1 MHCYVCLTRACMH
14 IVLRR
19 SADAC
24 LIVPILA
31 DHPGGAARCHAVR
44 VVRAGLPLRPCRPSG
59 HSREE
64 EEGGKGLRN
73 KRRWHGWSSSK
84 EVEVCLVHVMCYA
97 CVDRLC
103 TRAAYIC
110 RIHRSLQVSCYHGV
124 ARNWGAALPRC
135 RCMPVCGV
143 SVLFR
148 LNIYFGGI
156 ARLEHQISPTQ
167 AAQVVMPQPNT
178 HSGHLL

>member
-1 MHCYVCLTRACMH
+1 M
-14 IVLRR
+14 
-19 SADAC
+19 
-24 LIVPILA
+24 
-31 DHPGGAARCHAVR
+31 GGAV
-44 VVRAGLPLRPCRPSG
+44 P
-59 HSREE
+59 
-64 EEGGKGLRN
+64 
-73 KRRWHGWSSSK
+73 K

-135 RCMPVCGV
+135 GCMPVCGV
-143 SVLFR
+143 SILFR

-156 ARLEHQISPTQ
+156 ARLEHQISPRSHTVPFPPLSPVNKPPARWRGSAESLGFPFSFTTYVFRPLIGLIH
-167 AAQVVMPQPNT
+167 AAVSTAVE
-178 HSGHLL
+178 

>member
-1 MHCYVCLTRACMH
+1 M
-14 IVLRR
+14 
-19 SADAC
+19 
-24 LIVPILA
+24 
-31 DHPGGAARCHAVR
+31 GGAV
-44 VVRAGLPLRPCRPSG
+44 P
-59 HSREE
+59 
-64 EEGGKGLRN
+64 
-73 KRRWHGWSSSK
+73 K

-110 RIHRSLQVSCYHGV
+110 RIHRSLQLSCYHGV

-135 RCMPVCGV
+135 GCMPVCGV

-156 ARLEHQISPTQ
+156 ARLEHQISRRASLAILPATSRRD
-167 AAQVVMPQPNT
+167 APSVRPC
-178 HSGHLL
+178 